1 MMMKIINDVR
11 YWILE
16 NNPENSP
23 VYENTKD
30 SDGDSTSGKKVG
42 ELRDGELFLDNAE
55 EPKEKKKTVKKPRQ
69 PKKDTETTEDKKL
82 KTKGRKPM
90 ISQTVFEGTKK
101 KPEDQLEFSCH
112 QTLDFELDEKYTSE
126 LTEEEYNGGNTTPK
140 LRVNK

>member
-1 MMMKIINDVR
+1 MTCWETPTAVPHNIVSSIHPSTAASWPLTAIVKTAIEDANNNNIPDAIEEKVEEVKEAPKVKEPKEAPKVEEPKVEPEMMMKIINDVR

-55 EPKEKKKTVKKPRQ
+55 EPKEKHCYYKKA
-69 PKKDTETTEDKKL
+69 
-82 KTKGRKPM
+82 
-90 ISQTVFEGTKK
+90 
-101 KPEDQLEFSCH
+101 
-112 QTLDFELDEKYTSE
+112 
-126 LTEEEYNGGNTTPK
+126 
-140 LRVNK
+140 